1 MLTFEKHTNMST
13 EDKNLHHGEP
23 EIDELT
29 QDRYLGGHEYDGIRE
44 LDNRMPRW
52 WLYLFYVTIVFSAVY
67 LIGYHVLPEGSRWA
81 SQEMEYENE
90 IAAAALIMPADPHA
104 SIDLA
109 SLVPMTEQSDMA
121 AGEDIYNKIC
131 VTCHGKFAEGLVG
144 PNMTDPYWIHGD
156 TTTNA
161 ITVKDLYNVMITGV
175 IEKGMI
181 SYKDQLSPEQMQQVI
196 GFIFSLQGT
205 NPPNA
210 KKPEGHKFDVIG

>member
-156 TTTNA
+156 TTTNT

>member
-1 MLTFEKHTNMST
+1 MST
-13 EDKNLHHGEP
+13 EDKNLHHSEP

-52 WLYLFYVTIVFSAVY
+52 WLYLFYATIVFAAVY
-67 LIGYHVLPEGSRWA
+67 MIGYHVLPEGSRWA
-81 SQEMEYENE
+81 SQEVEYEKE
-90 IAAAALIMPADPHA
+90 IAAAALIIPADPHA

-109 SLVPMTEQSDMA
+109 SLVPMTEQADLA
-121 AGEDIYNKIC
+121 AGEEIYIKIC

-156 TTTNA
+156 TTSNT

-181 SYKDQLSPEQMQQVI
+181 SYKDQLTPVQMQQVI

-205 NPPNA
+205 NPPKA
-210 KKPEGHKFDVIG
+210 KQPEGHKYDIIG

>member
-1 MLTFEKHTNMST
+1 MLTFEKHNNMST

-90 IAAAALIMPADPHA
+90 IAAAALNMPADPHA

-121 AGEDIYNKIC
+121 AGEEIYNKIC

-156 TTTNA
+156 TTTNT

>member
-1 MLTFEKHTNMST
+1 MST
-13 EDKNLHHGEP
+13 EDKNLHHSEP

-52 WLYLFYVTIVFSAVY
+52 WLYLFYATIVFAAVY
-67 LIGYHVLPEGSRWA
+67 MIGYHVLPEGSRWA
-81 SQEMEYENE
+81 SQEVEYEKE

-109 SLVPMTEQSDMA
+109 SLVPMTEQADLA
-121 AGEDIYNKIC
+121 AGEEIYIKIC

-156 TTTNA
+156 TTSNT

-181 SYKDQLSPEQMQQVI
+181 SYKDQLTPVQMQQVI

-205 NPPNA
+205 NPPKA
-210 KKPEGHKFDVIG
+210 KQPEGHKYDIIG

>member
-1 MLTFEKHTNMST
+1 MLTFEKQNNMST

-90 IAAAALIMPADPHA
+90 IASAALFMPADPHA
-104 SIDLA
+104 SIDLT
-109 SLVPMTEQSDMA
+109 SLVPLTSQADMA
-121 AGEDIYNKIC
+121 AGEEIYNKIC

-156 TTTNA
+156 TTSNT
-161 ITVKDLYNVMITGV
+161 IRVKDLYNVMITGV

-181 SYKDQLSPEQMQQVI
+181 SYKDQLTPEQMQQVI

-210 KKPEGHKFDVIG
+210 KQPEGHKFDLIG

>member
-1 MLTFEKHTNMST
+1 M
-13 EDKNLHHGEP
+13 
-23 EIDELT
+23 
-29 QDRYLGGHEYDGIRE
+29 RE

-52 WLYLFYVTIVFSAVY
+52 WVYLFYATIVFAAGY
-67 LIGYHVLPEGSRWA
+67 MIGYHVLPEGSRWA
-81 SQEMEYENE
+81 SQEVEYEKE

-109 SLVPMTEQSDMA
+109 SLVPMTEQADLA
-121 AGEDIYNKIC
+121 AGEEIYIKIC

-144 PNMTDPYWIHGD
+144 PNMTDPYWIHGA
-156 TTTNA
+156 TTTNT